1 MHSSYEQLWLTYM
14 LLAGVHTPCLLI
26 LLHPHS
32 DGPEVNIHSTYLIL
46 LTPEGNIYVLINPV
60 VISYSSAFSA
70 LSSPFPPLEPAA
82 LPPP

>member
-1 MHSSYEQLWLTYM
+1 M